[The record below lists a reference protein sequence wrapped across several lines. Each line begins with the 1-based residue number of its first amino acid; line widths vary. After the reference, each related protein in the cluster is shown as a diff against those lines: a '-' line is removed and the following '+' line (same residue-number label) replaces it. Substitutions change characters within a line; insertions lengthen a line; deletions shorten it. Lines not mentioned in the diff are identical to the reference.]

1 LSDVS
6 SLSSGGLAA
15 AAAVPADES
24 KSLSPSTWAWLAA
37 LVGWTLVLSFY
48 QLDRGADF
56 EPTDAWVAQTAREMS
71 ESTDWKGYVIPHF
84 SGEVRMQKSPGPYWA
99 VLLASRARGT
109 PVDIPATRIPNAIAT
124 VMLVLTIFW
133 LTLNIAG
140 QRAALFAGFVAASS
154 VFLLYWSH
162 RGASD
167 LGVTAFM
174 TLSLASLWI
183 GTERAA
189 PGWRQRALWMLGYFA
204 AGMAMLYKMPMPL
217 VCVGLP
223 SLAYVL
229 YFKRWKIFRDWW
241 HLVGLALFFLP
252 WLPWVIALAILQ
264 SPPDAAGAAQI
275 DFSTTLNK
283 WRVEFFDRMIGEL
296 PNTDGQERD
305 LRMYLLYI
313 GVAFAFAMPFCLSIP
328 QALARPFR
336 APKGEMRSGMWFL
349 LLWLLTLFLFFTANP
364 GKETRYFLP
373 AMPPLLM
380 LLGIEMASFFDPKRE
395 GSALLERLGLLLVP
409 ILVALG
415 WAAGGITLYKVSSMY
430 GELGDFQWSAIWPP
444 YVVAALIFCVG
455 ATASAWYFSRRKRNE
470 SFAALVGTMWLTWLW
485 VWPYLMPVLAS
496 ERPFIDFAAQ
506 MRDRVPKEIIRNNT
520 FQVAQQDSRIIWY
533 GDLRF
538 PRVIDQLELL
548 NMQGGRRSR
557 QREIE
562 IVAGRM
568 IEKLKGAD
576 LALFVSDPE
585 AYVMF
590 HSREAADLMRTKGAE
605 RPRTYVW
612 LTANVGRP
620 DHRYVLFGNR
630 PPPWPEPTLA
640 LPQKVLLR
648 LGDGV
653 DRQATVT
660 QPASAPTSRPS
671 NAPSAPPDRD
681 PRK

>member
-1 LSDVS
+1 MPDAPLLSP
-6 SLSSGGLAA
+6 GGPAA
-15 AAAVPADES
+15 THAVPAAEP
-24 KSLSPSTWAWLAA
+24 KSLSPVTWAWLAA
-37 LVGWTLVLSFY
+37 LVGWSLFLAFY
-48 QLDRGADF
+48 QLDGGADF

-71 ESTDWKGYVIPHF
+71 ESTDWTGYVIPHF

-109 PVDIPATRIPNAIAT
+109 PVDIAATRIPNAIAS
-124 VMLVLTIFW
+124 VMIILTIFW

-167 LGVTAFM
+167 LGVTAFI

-183 GTERAA
+183 GSERAA
-189 PGWRQRALWMLGYFA
+189 PGRRQNALWLLGYFA

-223 SLAYVL
+223 AFAYIL
-229 YFKRWKIFRDWW
+229 FCKRWAIFRSWW
-241 HLVGLALFFLP
+241 HVVGLVLFLLP
-252 WLPWVIALAILQ
+252 WLPWVIALWILQ
-264 SPPDAAGAAQI
+264 APSDVGGPAQT
-275 DFSTTLNK
+275 DFNTTLNK

-296 PNTDGQERD
+296 PNIDEQKRD
-305 LRMYLLYI
+305 VRMYALYI
-313 GVAFAFAMPFCLSIP
+313 GVAFAFAVPFCLSLP
-328 QALARPFR
+328 QALGRPFR
-336 APKGEMRSGMWFL
+336 SRDGENRSGMWFL

-395 GSALLERLGLLLVP
+395 GSALLERVGLVLVSILVP
-409 ILVALG
+409 LG
-415 WAAGGITLYKVSSMY
+415 WIGGGITLYQVSRTY
-430 GELGDFQWSAIWPP
+430 GEFAVFPWSVIWPS
-444 YVVAALIFCVG
+444 YVVAAVIFGIG
-455 ATASAWYFSRRKRNE
+455 AMVSAWYFSRRRRHE
-470 SFAALVGTMWLTWLW
+470 SFAALVATMWLTWLW
-485 VWPYLMPVLAS
+485 VWPNLMPLLAS
-496 ERPFIDFAAQ
+496 ERPFIDFARQ
-506 MRDRVPKEIIRNNT
+506 MRERVPAEIIRKNT
-520 FQVAQQDSRIIWY
+520 FQVAQQDSRVIWY
-533 GDLRF
+533 GDVRF

-548 NMQGGRRSR
+548 NMQGGKRSR

-568 IEKLKGAD
+568 IEKLKGPE
-576 LALFVSDPE
+576 LVLFVSDPE

-590 HSREAADLMRTKGAE
+590 HSSEAADLMRKKGIA
-605 RPRTYVW
+605 RPGTFVW

-630 PPPWPEPTLA
+630 PPPWPQPKLA
-640 LPQKVLLR
+640 LPQKVLMR

-653 DRQATVT
+653 EREATVS
-660 QPASAPTSRPS
+660 QPDSGPTSRPAA
-671 NAPSAPPDRD
+671 APAAAPDGGSGE
-681 PRK
+681 